1 MSVKGFHEI
10 LKKIKND
17 RLFSSEAVELFASC
31 NGQILT
37 LELSFIQFS
46 TVLGQ
51 QLDSQYDNGFK
62 YDCIIEDEQQV
73 IVLFPES
80 SKDFVQKLSDEES
93 LELKVQVLGY
103 DSLYQKPILG
113 CLTGVSDLSEPEPEL
128 ELELDQVA
136 SVSAAWDSEIENI
149 IADAIDKVGKDGAIT
164 VQEGKNTD
172 TTLDVVVGMQFDKG
186 YLSPYFVTDPNT
198 QECNF
203 DDALILIFEKKINN
217 LKYINPLLEKVSKAG
232 NPLLIIA
239 EDVEASVLDSLVDIS
254 KRGTF
259 KLAAVR
265 SLGLGDRRKAMLEDI
280 AVLTGGRFITEG
292 LAIEI
297 ESLDVKDLGKASR
310 VSIGKEETTI
320 IEGEGKQKDITERLN
335 QIRFQIE
342 ETTSDE
348 DREKLLQRLAKLA
361 GGVAVIN
368 VGATTETEM
377 KLKKARVEDALQA
390 TRAAVQ
396 EGVLS
401 NVKVESPI
409 NSNKIAK
416 VGVYLVLVP
425 IIVFFANLD
434 YSDDGQ
440 ASKSISNNNNGLDV
454 EKINSRRLIFDET
467 IQYYNIGLTAFR
479 ENDLARAENSIR
491 YSLYILS
498 MNKTYVDGSKFPH
511 PFFSSYELLGQIYE
525 EVNDHYQSFKCYSLA
540 EEYSKYMDR
549 QDAVLGNSSF
559 RKGIDRQF
567 EKLREQGLESR
578 IDEENRRLL
587 PMDGEWQ
594 GSMLRVA
601 AKDYSLMEEKGDQVK
616 KYYQLE
622 TGELYTG
629 WARSFHENNT
639 RKELAHYRKGLRHG
653 LSFIYKKNG
662 KSELRGSYKDGV
674 KNGVQVKF
682 GNAGKVEK
690 QELYHNGKLLKPH
703 DRHGSQRVLWL
714 LVICII
720 NQFFVLMFNL

>member
-1 MSVKGFHEI
+1 
-10 LKKIKND
+10 
-17 RLFSSEAVELFASC
+17 
-31 NGQILT
+31 
-37 LELSFIQFS
+37 
-46 TVLGQ
+46 
-51 QLDSQYDNGFK
+51 
-62 YDCIIEDEQQV
+62 
-73 IVLFPES
+73 
-80 SKDFVQKLSDEES
+80 
-93 LELKVQVLGY
+93 
-103 DSLYQKPILG
+103 
-113 CLTGVSDLSEPEPEL
+113 PEPEL
-128 ELELDQVA
+128 ELGLDQVA
-136 SVSAAWDSEIENI
+136 SVSATWDSEIENI

-186 YLSPYFVTDPNT
+186 YLSPYFVTGPNT

-203 DDALILIFEKKINN
+203 DDALILIFENKINK

-265 SLGLGDRRKAMLEDI
+265 SPGFGDRRKAMLEDI

-320 IEGEGKQKDITERLN
+320 IEGGGKQKDITERVN

-434 YSDDGQ
+434 YSEEGQ
-440 ASKSISNNNNGLDV
+440 ASKSISNNNNGLEVD
-454 EKINSRRLIFDET
+454 ERDSRRLIFDET

-491 YSLYILS
+491 YSLYILRK
-498 MNKTYVDGSKFPH
+498 NKTYVDGSKFPH
-511 PFFSSYELLGQIYE
+511 PFFSSYDLLGQIYE
-525 EVNDHYQSFKCYSLA
+525 EVNDVYLSCKYYCLA

-549 QDAVLGNSSF
+549 QDAVLGNASF
-559 RKGIDRQF
+559 RKGIIRQF

-587 PMDGEWQ
+587 LMDGEWQ

-601 AKDYSLMEEKGDQVK
+601 AKDYSLMEERGDQVK
-616 KYYQLE
+616 KYYLLE
-622 TGELYTG
+622 AGEPYTG
-629 WARSFHENNT
+629 WAKSFHENNVP
-639 RKELAHYRKGLRHG
+639 KELAHYRKGLRHG

-662 KSELRGSYKDGV
+662 KSELIGCYKDGV
-674 KNGVQVKF
+674 KNGVQFKL
-682 GNAGKVEK
+682 GNARVEK
-690 QELYHNGKLLKPH
+690 RQLYHDGMLLRSPDKT
-703 DRHGSQRVLWL
+703 GS
-714 LVICII
+714 
-720 NQFFVLMFNL
+720 

>member
-1 MSVKGFHEI
+1 MAKQLLFDEAARQGLLRGVEKLAQAVKSTLGPAGRNVILDKKFGSPTITKDGVTVAKEIELDDPYENMGAQLIREVSSKTSDIAGDGTTTATVLAEAIYKEGLRNVTAGANPISLQRGI
-10 LKKIKND
+10 LKGTEALVAELQKI
-17 RLFSSEAVELFASC
+17 
-31 NGQILT
+31 
-37 LELSFIQFS
+37 
-46 TVLGQ
+46 
-51 QLDSQYDNGFK
+51 
-62 YDCIIEDEQQV
+62 
-73 IVLFPES
+73 
-80 SKDFVQKLSDEES
+80 SKPVKLSKEIE
-93 LELKVQVLGY
+93 
-103 DSLYQKPILG
+103 
-113 CLTGVSDLSEPEPEL
+113 
-128 ELELDQVA
+128 QVA
-136 SVSAAWDSEIENI
+136 TVSANWDSEIGKI
-149 IADAIDKVGKDGAIT
+149 IADAMDKVGKDGTIT
-164 VQEGKNTD
+164 VEEAKSIE
-172 TTLDVVVGMQFDKG
+172 TTLDVVEGMQFDKG

-203 DDALILIFEKKINN
+203 DDALILIFENKINN
-217 LKYINPLLEKVSKAG
+217 LKDINPLLGKVSKAG

-265 SLGLGDRRKAMLEDI
+265 SLGFGDRRKAMLEDI

-320 IEGEGKQKDITERLN
+320 IEGGGKQKDITERVN

-342 ETTSDE
+342 ETTSDK

-491 YSLYILS
+491 YSLYILRK
-498 MNKTYVDGSKFPH
+498 NKTYVDGSKFPH
-511 PFFSSYELLGQIYE
+511 PFFSSYDLLGQIYE
-525 EVNDHYQSFKCYSLA
+525 EVNDHYQSCKYYCLA
-540 EEYSKYMDR
+540 EEYSKYIDR

-559 RKGIDRQF
+559 RKGIVRQF
-567 EKLREQGLESR
+567 EKLREQGLESL

-587 PMDGEWQ
+587 PMDGGWQ
-594 GSMLRVA
+594 GSMVRVA
-601 AKDYSLMEEKGDQVK
+601 WQK
-616 KYYQLE
+616 
-622 TGELYTG
+622 
-629 WARSFHENNT
+629 
-639 RKELAHYRKGLRHG
+639 
-653 LSFIYKKNG
+653 
-662 KSELRGSYKDGV
+662 
-674 KNGVQVKF
+674 
-682 GNAGKVEK
+682 
-690 QELYHNGKLLKPH
+690 
-703 DRHGSQRVLWL
+703 
-714 LVICII
+714 
-720 NQFFVLMFNL
+720 